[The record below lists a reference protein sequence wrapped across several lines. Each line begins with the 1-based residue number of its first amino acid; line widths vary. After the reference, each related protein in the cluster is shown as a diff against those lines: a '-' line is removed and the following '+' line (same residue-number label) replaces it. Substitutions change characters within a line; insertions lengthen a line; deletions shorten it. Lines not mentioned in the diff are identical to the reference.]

1 MGGSRL
7 PAARHIL
14 DGTTR
19 VFLADALIL
28 PTNLLTVVFLTQHL
42 GTDGFG
48 SFAIASSIVLWIEA
62 SINTIFHRPTLKTI
76 ADHKDWTVIAPTI
89 VRMHFRV
96 SLSVTVLV
104 WLLSPAI
111 STILRQNAL
120 MAYLWLFSLDI
131 PLAGVT
137 DAHRN
142 LLVGIGAFR
151 QRAFSS
157 AVRWIGRL

>member
-48 SFAIASSIVLWIEA
+48 SFAIASSIILWIEA
-62 SINTIFHRPTLKTI
+62 SINTIFHRPTLKI
-76 ADHKDWTVIAPTI
+76 VADQKNWRDVGATI
-89 VRMHFRV
+89 VRLHLRV
-96 SLSVTVLV
+96 SCAAALLVGLLGPIIGKLLGQETLS
-104 WLLSPAI
+104 
-111 STILRQNAL
+111 N
-120 MAYLWLFSLDI
+120 YLWLF
-131 PLAGVT
+131 A
-137 DAHRN
+137 
-142 LLVGIGAFR
+142 
-151 QRAFSS
+151 
-157 AVRWIGRL
+157 